1 MSYVRLQ
8 AELLAARDAREALLA
23 ALLANGPGTLVFAS
37 TAIPGPD
44 KSPPGSLA
52 LFERS
57 MARLRRELGVS
68 RLLAGGHDRLGPYRV
83 LASPADPC
91 RVKHRCLAVETA
103 EPAARLLDLD
113 VYDQTG
119 TRIGRTDL
127 GAPPR
132 SCLLCEQPAGDCIR
146 LRRHSMASVLDH
158 VDTLL
163 NALEHRVPG

>member
-8 AELLAARDAREALLA
+8 AELLAARDAREALLT
-23 ALLANGPGTLVFAS
+23 ALLANGPGTLIFAS

-52 LFERS
+52 LFDRGVD
-57 MARLRRELGVS
+57 RLRRKLGSS
-68 RLLAGGHDRLGPYRV
+68 RLLAGGHDLLGPYRM
-83 LASPADPC
+83 LASTIDPF
-91 RVKHRCLAVETA
+91 RVKRCCLAVETA

-113 VYDQTG
+113 VYDSTG
-119 TRIGRTDL
+119 TRIGRADL
-127 GAPPR
+127 GVPPR

-163 NALEHRVPG
+163 NAFEHSVPG